1 MSRGWLGRDRG
12 THIGVVNRSLTAQL
26 TRISEEAIIATADRF
41 CADAAPRTHLLVEAN
56 GTDTRRA
63 HTVSKACF
71 TVTLPVIATE
81 TMAGARFS
89 SGGSAV
95 LHITQSTFEG
105 GKAHADA
112 VLALSVTRA
121 FSAGDIAP
129 ALLLA
134 AIRTTK
140 SIVTVAFGHDR
151 PFHLHQFA
159 LAVPGAVVDAGQFDG
174 AVVTRE
180 SCLTGTFVGRCA
192 RASSFATATAWATAC
207 RAVGATPL
215 GITFAL
221 AIDTFPLLA
230 TSTRTRGF
238 FAGPPSISVSAR
250 AFRVADRI
258 QVARTLSVALIWAS
272 FFAPSASKSRSAH
285 TRSKTFFD
293 STFAVARACRAT
305 GTCFLA
311 CVASVPILTLAHRL
325 ASRSAHAFTM
335 HFAALGTRLQVT
347 RFSFPAYLAFALPV
361 LHALATIGT
370 RLRALMMGIEYR
382 AVFAGV
388 AIRACTFSFHAL
400 AMTSTQVLANRDAAV
415 RTHPQSFARAG
426 AISTASSV
434 TAAIGRAGFL
444 HASRPSPTLS
454 RERRVDFDVVAFA
467 FLRRYV
473 ARTVYDEAD
482 TARRSFKA
490 WITRAF
496 PAWCTSTMRHA
507 IPRTNTQTA
516 RYSGPA
522 LGAHA
527 SFVFADTTVLA
538 DRVALFDITSRPL
551 PVRVAMTRIRT
562 V

>member
-1 MSRGWLGRDRG
+1 MCNEGFEGDNCKIALCPGTPVCGGRGACNNTDGTCSCRQGFTGKACELEACPKNCNGKGSCGTDGKCACFAGYTGDDCGTRFVVHGEVLDGDKVRCYHGYGGPDCNVRECRNNCSSRGICVEG
-12 THIGVVNRSLTAQL
+12 TCYCKPSWT
-26 TRISEEAIIATADRF
+26 
-41 CADAAPRTHLLVEAN
+41 
-56 GTDTRRA
+56 
-63 HTVSKACF
+63 
-71 TVTLPVIATE
+71 
-81 TMAGARFS
+81 
-89 SGGSAV
+89 
-95 LHITQSTFEG
+95 
-105 GKAHADA
+105 
-112 VLALSVTRA
+112 
-121 FSAGDIAP
+121 GD
-129 ALLLA
+129 
-134 AIRTTK
+134 
-140 SIVTVAFGHDR
+140 
-151 PFHLHQFA
+151 
-159 LAVPGAVVDAGQFDG
+159 
-174 AVVTRE
+174 
-180 SCLTGTFVGRCA
+180 
-192 RASSFATATAWATAC
+192 
-207 RAVGATPL
+207 
-215 GITFAL
+215 
-221 AIDTFPLLA
+221 
-230 TSTRTRGF
+230 
-238 FAGPPSISVSAR
+238 
-250 AFRVADRI
+250 
-258 QVARTLSVALIWAS
+258 
-272 FFAPSASKSRSAH
+272 RSAH
-285 TRSKTFFD
+285 TRSKPFFD

-444 HASRPSPTLS
+444 HASRASPTLS

-496 PAWCTSTMRHA
+496 PAWCTSTMRHT